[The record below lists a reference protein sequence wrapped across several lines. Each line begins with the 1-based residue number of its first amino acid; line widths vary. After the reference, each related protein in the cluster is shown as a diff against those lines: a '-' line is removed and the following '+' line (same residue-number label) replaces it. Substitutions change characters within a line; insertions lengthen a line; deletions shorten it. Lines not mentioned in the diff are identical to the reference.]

1 MRNALRVLLAP
12 IALACASTHAAE
24 DKSYVYNAAD
34 DARVKAMAGKLMGE
48 LAAKCPVKPVGD
60 KAAFA
65 ACRDA
70 LFASDSPLRATL
82 KNYILWGRPP
92 GGDINA
98 TLKDFRATQFGND
111 VYTGSYAPMWMWDGK
126 YEVAYIEKDRV
137 FRIIAGVG
145 FRNEL
150 DFGQYPYPFWHEP
163 KKWTD
168 YEDANTMALWIDPKI
183 MKVSQLT
190 FFKRADKPAVAQSTR
205 RHMPTF
211 DGKWMWVD
219 DKGQQQPAPMLFK
232 GLYRDANPY
241 LTKLDATYR
250 KLALTMRDAEC
261 DSCHVPNNPDKAKRL
276 VLLQTP
282 LHAASE
288 IERVL
293 KDIRQDR
300 MPLDDGGI
308 EKPLPEKLKKQL
320 LADAEAFAADIKGAR
335 EWESAQAAKSKP
347 R

>member
-1 MRNALRVLLAP
+1 MKKLSYHASILILF
-12 IALACASTHAAE
+12 ACFHAHAADE
-24 DKSYVYNAAD
+24 KRYVHNPDD
-34 DARVKAMAGKLMGE
+34 DARANALAAKLIGE
-48 LAAKCPVKPVGD
+48 LVTKCPVKPVGD

-65 ACRDA
+65 ACREA
-70 LFASDSPLRATL
+70 LFASDSVLRASM
-82 KNYILWGRPP
+82 KSFILWGRPP

-111 VYTGSYAPMWMWDGK
+111 IYTGTYAPMWMWDGK
-126 YEVAYIEKDRV
+126 YDVAYIEKDRTY
-137 FRIIAGVG
+137 RITAGAG

-150 DFGQYPYPFWHEP
+150 DFGQYPYPFWHEA

-168 YEDANTMALWIDPKI
+168 YEDANTMAIWIDPKV
-183 MKVSQLT
+183 MKVAQLT
-190 FFKRADKPAVAQSTR
+190 FYKRADKPAVAQSTR

-219 DKGQQQPAPMLFK
+219 RNGQQQPAPTLFK
-232 GLYRDANPY
+232 GLYQDANPR
-241 LTKLDATYR
+241 LASLDATYR

-261 DSCHVPNNPDKAKRL
+261 DSCHVPDNPEKAKRL

-293 KDIRQDR
+293 KDVRQDR
-300 MPLDDGGI
+300 MPLDDSGI
-308 EKPLPEKLKKQL
+308 EKPLPEKLKVRL
-320 LADAEAFAADIKGAR
+320 LADAEAFANEVNAAR
-335 EWESAQAAKSKP
+335 EWEARNTAKGTA